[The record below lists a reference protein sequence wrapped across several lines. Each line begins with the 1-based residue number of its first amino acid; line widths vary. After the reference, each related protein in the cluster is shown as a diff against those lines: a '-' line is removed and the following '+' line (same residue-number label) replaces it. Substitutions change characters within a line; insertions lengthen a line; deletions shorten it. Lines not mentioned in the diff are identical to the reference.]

1 MATVISYGVKPGAA
15 GPRAE
20 LRTGSPAGPPPV
32 FGTVAWVGAFPW
44 GPVNKVMVHENRQRF
59 TDFHGPFTLE
69 EEAARAVARAYDE
82 AGSLIRTCPLRITDG
97 EELHATIPIHN
108 RAQSQSTLLRLPTT
122 TQQIKVGELRGAFPG
137 ERGGRAFVYAVQVA
151 DIQAAISGQTFDIG
165 ADPDGNPWPLNRFK
179 GAELRLPD
187 GQGLFVSGSST
198 AGVLTLSRIPA
209 TPDTGAQVVTLTL
222 ESLRFDTVP
231 GEAGVE
237 APLEIAASV
246 RQDDGLP
253 TARVRLT
260 AHVDG
265 GSGASLDL
273 PGLGYDADVNP
284 QTITQNLRDR
294 DEANPWVEWVDLF
307 GTTGLDNTEENL
319 PADWAGLMAIDDGT
333 DYGGTYPVRWW
344 TWKRTGSDDGGAYV
358 ADVVGQDG
366 VTECNITC
374 TFTTATDFDVEI
386 TDANGVTISKDLPA
400 GSLGTEYD
408 LGFAAIPAFT
418 LRAGDTAMIADET
431 IVLNVRPVPAARPG
445 ARLFPA
451 AYANMS
457 DETFDSEESYVVI
470 STTFDSIT
478 VAPGAAAACD
488 ASMRAPSAPE
498 REGTIAPDG
507 SGNYTLAGA
516 ETFKWFDHD
525 GADVLPTAERTITS
539 TLGAGD
545 FSVAAIVAHLNGL
558 LAALYGAAPQEI
570 EFYVVQDGA
579 NAGNIGVRGLESAG
593 EEAQMKITDGTLNAI
608 VGFSNNETLAGVDG
622 KVLRLECPRGFR
634 GGFDGLHGLVAQ
646 DWIDA
651 LNPNGGS
658 PLDALNTQD
667 LGLVHIACPGQ
678 TDVGVSN
685 AAGLYAEARGYMA
698 VVEPPRNLA
707 DEIAVA
713 KWRRDNLNPT
723 RTVFPI
729 WPSHELRAYA
739 PMKPNATVEDSLLGA
754 FLGMKARE
762 ANANKGYHRAM
773 ANWPAGA
780 MRTVGVLPT
789 DSAGGTRTD
798 DARLTRAGVV
808 PIWHVGPNVYAFGDE
823 APDQGGGTIWIHK
836 METILLI
843 GRMLHDL
850 ASQFAYQPI
859 PEVWSKVKL
868 YCENRLRPLF
878 NAGAFKA
885 AEFAD
890 AVQITVGRTNN
901 PEIVQNAGMVICDV
915 RVRGIVDAA
924 KTVLFVVTTDS
935 VAVAIV

>member
-59 TDFHGPFTLE
+59 SDWHGPWTLE
-69 EEAARAVARAYDE
+69 DEAARAVSRAYDE
-82 AGSLIRTCPLRITDG
+82 AGSLIRTCPLRIADG
-97 EELHATIPIHN
+97 EELQAAIPIHN
-108 RAQSQSTLLRLPTT
+108 REQSQSTLLRVPTS
-122 TQQIKVGELRGAFPG
+122 TQQVKVGELRGAFPG
-137 ERGGRAFVYAVQVA
+137 ERGGRAFVYAVEVA
-151 DIQAAISGQTFDIG
+151 DLPAAISGQTLDIG
-165 ADPDGNPWPLNRFK
+165 TDPDGNNWPLNRFK
-179 GAELRLPD
+179 GGELRLPD
-187 GQGLFVSGSST
+187 GQGFHITGSSV
-198 AGVLTLSRIPA
+198 AGVLTLARIPV
-209 TPDTGAQVVTLTL
+209 TSDTGAQVVTVTL
-222 ESLRFDTVP
+222 ESGRFD
-231 GEAGVE
+231 GLAFDAGVE
-237 APLEIAASV
+237 QELEIAASV
-246 RQDDGLP
+246 KQDDGLP
-253 TARVRLT
+253 TSRVRLT

-265 GSGASLDL
+265 GTGAALDL
-273 PGLGYDADVNP
+273 PGLGYAADVNP

-294 DEANPWVEWVDLF
+294 DDANPWVEWVDLF
-307 GTTGLDNTEENL
+307 GTTGLDDTEANL
-319 PADWAGLMAIDDGT
+319 PADWAGLMAIEDGSEVS
-333 DYGGTYPVRWW
+333 GTYKVRWW
-344 TWKRTGSDDGGAYV
+344 TWARTGVDDGGAYV
-358 ADVVGQDG
+358 ADLTGQDG
-366 VTECNITC
+366 VTECTITC
-374 TFTTATDFDVEI
+374 TFTDATNFDVEI
-386 TDANGVTISKDLPA
+386 VNANGIKVTKDLPA
-400 GSLGTEYD
+400 GVLATEYD
-408 LGFAAIPAFT
+408 LGFAAFPAFT
-418 LRAGDTAMIADET
+418 LRAGDTAMDADDT
-431 IVLNVRPVPAARPG
+431 IVINVRPVPEARAG

-451 AYANMS
+451 AYANQS
-457 DETFDSEESYVVI
+457 DETFDSEEIYVVI
-470 STTFDSIT
+470 ATTFDSIT
-478 VAPGAAAACD
+478 VAPGAAAQCD
-488 ASMRAPSAPE
+488 ASMRAPGAPE
-498 REGTIAPDG
+498 KEGTVAPTYDL
-507 SGNYTLAGA
+507 NTT
-516 ETFKWFDHD
+516 TFKWFDHD
-525 GADVLPTAERTITS
+525 GDDVLPTAERTITGTADGLS
-539 TLGAGD
+539 
-545 FSVAAIVAHLNGL
+545 AAAAVAHLNGL
-558 LAALYGAAPQEI
+558 LAAEYGAGVPQEI
-570 EFYVVQDGA
+570 EFFVIEEGA
-579 NAGNIGVRGLESAG
+579 NAGNVGVRATENAG
-593 EEAQMKITDGTLNAI
+593 EEASLKITDGTANA
-608 VGFSNNETLAGVDG
+608 VLGFTNDETLTGVDG
-622 KVLRLECPRGFR
+622 KVLRLECPRAFR

-667 LGLVHIACPGQ
+667 LGLVHLACPGQ

-685 AAGLYAEARGYMA
+685 AAGVYTEARGYMA

-723 RTVFPI
+723 RTIYPI
-729 WPSHELRAYA
+729 WPSHELRAYS

-773 ANWPAGA
+773 ANFPAGA
-780 MRTVGVLPT
+780 MRSVNVLPT
-789 DSAGGTRTD
+789 DSAGGTRSD
-798 DARLTRAGVV
+798 DARLNRAGVV
-808 PIWHVGPNVYAFGDE
+808 PIWHIGPNVYAFGDE
-823 APDQGGGTIWIHK
+823 APDQGGGTVWIHK

-859 PEVWSKVKL
+859 PEVWSRVRL

-901 PEIVQNAGMVICDV
+901 PEIVQNAGQVIADV
-915 RVRGIVDAA
+915 RVRGIVDTA